1 MKKWMALL
9 LCGVLLCAAGGCRKT
24 EEARVR
30 EDSAGTGY
38 GVSQKSALI
47 MQDLYILKPGLS
59 RDTVQESLGSPQ
71 TFVVS
76 ESNNDTYRL
85 TGGETVELQYSKAE
99 KLETAVYTDS
109 SGVEQDFFQYL
120 SDLGILKSYTGSGSS
135 NDNPSGGSSGGAEEN
150 GDEDEA
156 GSVPGAETSYFS
168 TERYSYELAEE
179 ILELGVQRETV
190 VSALG
195 KPNSF
200 SSITFE
206 KDSYLI
212 DVYIMEDGSSL
223 YLDYG
228 YNRST
233 LRAVRRVSGT
243 TSSSYLGTWG
253 QEEKPEGFIR
263 MTRSQALF
271 NTLQRNAKPSELY
284 RRFGEPDWLEGS
296 ATHYRDAYQLLDGA
310 VFYLDFGADHAGLTA
325 AVLIKSDGTIVN
337 YTLR

>member
-263 MTRSQALF
+263 MTRSQYPPAQREALGA
-271 NTLQRNAKPSELY
+271 LPPVWRAGLVGGQRHPLPGRLPAFG
-284 RRFGEPDWLEGS
+284 RRG
-296 ATHYRDAYQLLDGA
+296 LLSG
-310 VFYLDFGADHAGLTA
+310 FRRRSCGADRGGFDKIRWNDRQLYA
-325 AVLIKSDGTIVN
+325 ALSG
-337 YTLR
+337 